1 MAVWN
6 RGKMNPDIFT
16 LDRNYYILCSAD
28 HVCEMLP
35 WMRAIDKCHL
45 YFFHLCYPLLQQFFF
60 CFVYQNFIKG
70 IN

>member
-6 RGKMNPDIFT
+6 RGKMNPDIFI

-35 WMRAIDKCHL
+35 WMRAIGKCHL
-45 YFFHLCYPLLQQFFF
+45 YFFHLCYPLLQQFFLF
-60 CFVYQNFIKG
+60 YQNFIKG